1 MPSPAMLSAGQV
13 KPKVYLETTIPSL
26 LTAWPSRDVLIAGQ
40 QQATRDWWKERRHR
54 YELYVSVLVMK
65 EVERGDA
72 TAATQ
77 RLAEL
82 AGCQVLP
89 YPKEAEDLTRA
100 LLASRLIPA
109 KAEADAAHIAIAAV
123 HGMDFLLTWN
133 CRHIANAAIVDDIR
147 RTRSEAGFPPP
158 VICTP
163 HELMV

>member
-1 MPSPAMLSAGQV
+1 M

-40 QQATRDWWKERRHR
+40 QQATRDWWKQRRHR

-72 TAATQ
+72 TAAAQ

-82 AGCQVLP
+82 EACRVLP
-89 YPKEAEDLTRA
+89 YPKEAEELTRA

-133 CRHIANAAIVDDIR
+133 CRHIANAAIVEKLR
-147 RTRSEAGFPPP
+147 NVCAREGFPAP